1 MSHVHN
7 AMVDAPSELDDVRYE
22 HHLKHRGRAN
32 HRIFWTVWLAI
43 AAALLVIVGYRMY
56 RWGGNRL

>member
-1 MSHVHN
+1 
-7 AMVDAPSELDDVRYE
+7 MVDARSELDDVRYE

-32 HRIFWTVWLAI
+32 HRIFWTVWLSI